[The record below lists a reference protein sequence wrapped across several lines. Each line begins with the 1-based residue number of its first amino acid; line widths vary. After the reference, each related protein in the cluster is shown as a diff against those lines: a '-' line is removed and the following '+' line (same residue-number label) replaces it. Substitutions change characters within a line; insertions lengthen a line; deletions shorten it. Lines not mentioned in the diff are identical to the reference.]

1 MGRRTWLFTGSH
13 EAAKNLTFMYSLEES
28 CKMNG
33 LDFGDYIEY
42 VMERIQAGE
51 TDARSLLPSH
61 VKIPS
66 DWVPE
71 GQIARPAEEN
81 IA

>member
-1 MGRRTWLFTGSH
+1 
-13 EAAKNLTFMYSLEES
+13 
-28 CKMNG
+28 MNG

-51 TDARSLLPSH
+51 TDSRSLLPNH
-61 VKIPS
+61 VQIPS

-71 GQIARPAEEN
+71 GQIDRPTEEK